1 MGLVGNAA
9 GGLWL
14 PICLVAL
21 RSGGCGGV
29 SVLFNSVGVCYF
41 VVCNL
46 FAVWFE
52 LFWVGML
59 ALLWFGLLS
68 YGCWS
73 DLLAV

>member
-1 MGLVGNAA
+1 M
-9 GGLWL
+9 
-14 PICLVAL
+14 
-21 RSGGCGGV
+21 
-29 SVLFNSVGVCYF
+29 LFNSVGVCYF

-68 YGCWS
+68 YGCWL
-73 DLLAV
+73 DLFGCLTRVLLWLGR